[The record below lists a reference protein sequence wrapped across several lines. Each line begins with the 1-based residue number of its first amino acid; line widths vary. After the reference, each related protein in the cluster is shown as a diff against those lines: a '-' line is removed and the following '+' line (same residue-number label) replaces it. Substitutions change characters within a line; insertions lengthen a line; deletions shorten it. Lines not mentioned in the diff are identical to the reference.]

1 MVDLGAVD
9 DGWENIHQ
17 GNLALKR
24 MEEKLV
30 QDKAAVSP
38 DGPYLGLAKR
48 EAEDDQLLGI
58 ERNEDWVL
66 NRAKDIARED
76 MNRKE
81 SDPKK
86 INKKGRWIDREKLI
100 EELDK
105 TLEGKYGN
113 KEKNWLASWLSTS
126 IKQAIEKD
134 RIERPVDVI
143 LKERAEKDIALIKRE
158 LSIKSDKER
167 MKQARMTLT
176 FMMNMMLAI
185 SIPVIGIFTHGKG
198 FPWDLL
204 QFIPLIIIGIRV
216 RKPLMEM
223 RKMMKDLEKET
234 KSPDVEAIP

>member
-1 MVDLGAVD
+1 MVDLGPPPDDWKKIDKELEVD
-9 DGWENIHQ
+9 
-17 GNLALKR
+17 ALS
-24 MEEKLV
+24 
-30 QDKAAVSP
+30 DS
-38 DGPYLGLAKR
+38 DYDPYLSLAKR

-58 ERNEDWVL
+58 ERNEEWIS
-66 NRAKDIARED
+66 NRARSFAKED
-76 MNRKE
+76 LNRKE

-113 KEKNWLASWLSTS
+113 KEKNWLATWLSTS